1 MYKWLENYW
10 FEFQKKIIL
19 YDFCRQSVS
28 LVHLQGKK
36 EWNGIIK
43 TILDGEADMAM
54 ASLTITPERSEMID
68 FSVPFLETGI
78 AIIVPVRD
86 GVISPTAFLGMF
98 QSILPWCEQVK
109 LSCCCERALQRLAIR
124 RCTHQTH
131 FIRARVYWLFPYIS
145 HTP

>member
-1 MYKWLENYW
+1 M
-10 FEFQKKIIL
+10 
-19 YDFCRQSVS
+19 
-28 LVHLQGKK
+28 QGKK

-98 QSILPWCEQVK
+98 ESYY
-109 LSCCCERALQRLAIR
+109 RD
-124 RCTHQTH
+124 
-131 FIRARVYWLFPYIS
+131 
-145 HTP
+145 